1 VEILGAILVIQK
13 DREDVS
19 VSLIADLLNIQEDRW
34 ILDSAW
40 KDLVGLPERDH
51 RDLLCPLNQFLTDGY
66 RSRSYFVDVA
76 AQHANVASHCV
87 RILVEHFGS
96 ISTMYVVVPRFHII
110 YHLIVV
116 ADVPHMYNTPLQI
129 GLPTVRLLVPAKAT

>member
-1 VEILGAILVIQK
+1 MEILGAILVIQK

-40 KDLVGLPERDH
+40 KDLVGRDH

-87 RILVEHFGS
+87 RILVEHFES

>member
-40 KDLVGLPERDH
+40 KDLVGRDH

-87 RILVEHFGS
+87 RILVEHFES